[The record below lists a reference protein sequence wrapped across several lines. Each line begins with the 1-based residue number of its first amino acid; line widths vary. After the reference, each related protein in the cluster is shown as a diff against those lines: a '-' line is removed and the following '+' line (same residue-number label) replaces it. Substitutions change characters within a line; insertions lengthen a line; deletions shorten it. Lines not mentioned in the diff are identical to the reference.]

1 MDLVNACSI
10 EMLVTILVDCMY
22 MHVLSLDTFDK
33 IVKAIGILGKEY
45 GDKAIFQIW
54 LRNSS

>member
-10 EMLVTILVDCMY
+10 EMLDVTILVDCMY

-33 IVKAIGILGKEY
+33 IVKAI
-45 GDKAIFQIW
+45 
-54 LRNSS
+54 

>member
-10 EMLVTILVDCMY
+10 EMLVTILVDSMY

-33 IVKAIGILGKEY
+33 IVKAI
-45 GDKAIFQIW
+45 
-54 LRNSS
+54 

>member
-1 MDLVNACSI
+1 MDLVNACT

-33 IVKAIGILGKEY
+33 IVKAI
-45 GDKAIFQIW
+45 
-54 LRNSS
+54 

>member
-33 IVKAIGILGKEY
+33 IVKAILLLVY
-45 GDKAIFQIW
+45 
-54 LRNSS
+54 

>member
-22 MHVLSLDTFDK
+22 MHVLSLDTFDN
-33 IVKAIGILGKEY
+33 IVKAI
-45 GDKAIFQIW
+45 
-54 LRNSS
+54 